1 MPFEKVIHV
10 LAYLQT
16 CLERGLFPLCQ
27 LPGEFP
33 RLGLVLG
40 LRETAYGLAAPVL
53 CLSTG
58 EVEEHDPLLLD
69 PYDPE

>member
-1 MPFEKVIHV
+1 MMRM
-10 LAYLQT
+10 LTYLQS
-16 CLERGLFPLCQ
+16 CLGRQLYPLCQ
-27 LPGEFP
+27 LPGHFP

-40 LRETAYGLAAPVL
+40 LRESTYGLVVRTL

-69 PYDPE
+69 PYNP